1 MLPDALRA
9 IASQHQ
15 CRFQI
20 VEQMSKR
27 SRFREHWN
35 EAGHRGTP
43 QTGGRTLQKDRRLA
57 VICRN
62 HVQLDCALLWTS
74 DIHVV
79 VTNIR
84 AKQAVLAATR

>member
-1 MLPDALRA
+1 MRPRDVINANASKTLQLLRKNVLMLPDALRA

-27 SRFREHWN
+27 IRFREHWN

-43 QTGGRTLQKDRRLA
+43 QTGVERGEVHRALHGRENRESER
-57 VICRN
+57 
-62 HVQLDCALLWTS
+62 
-74 DIHVV
+74 
-79 VTNIR
+79 IR
-84 AKQAVLAATR
+84 